1 MLGLM
6 RNQAVL
12 AVGVVEQLAAAMAQ
26 TVALPSLGLEVEV
39 EVVNLVAVHLLE
51 MGVLGV
57 CTSLVV
63 VEQRVT
69 LVLTEILEGLVVVQ
83 VVVAVSILLMRKVV
97 MEEFQV
103 GAVEVVLPQGMQTG
117 VTVEE
122 VK

>member
-1 MLGLM
+1 
-6 RNQAVL
+6 
-12 AVGVVEQLAAAMAQ
+12 
-26 TVALPSLGLEVEV
+26 
-39 EVVNLVAVHLLE
+39 
-51 MGVLGV
+51 
-57 CTSLVV
+57 
-63 VEQRVT
+63 VEQRVI